1 MIAWSSIEDAVRAWV
16 LSASGL
22 AAEAVYFADQAV
34 PASELGARIVVRL
47 GDVLQVGTDAL
58 EHTYSDARPVGAEIE
73 YTARGPREL
82 VVSLQAFAPATVGSG
97 TTARSLLAACQA
109 ALGLPS
115 VRDALNLAGLG
126 VLQEGAIQRIPGT
139 SSNAPEDRA
148 VLDTRFCLGQTTTER
163 TGYIATVE
171 LVPTLTE

>member
-1 MIAWSSIEDAVRAWV
+1 MIAWDAVENAVRAWV
-16 LSASGL
+16 LAATGL
-22 AAEAVYFADQAV
+22 GESAVYFADQSV
-34 PASELGARIVVRL
+34 PASELAPRIVVRV

-58 EHTYSDARPVGAEIE
+58 SHDYSAARPAGAEIE

-82 VVSLQAFAPATVGSG
+82 VVSLQAFAPTTTGSG
-97 TTARSLLAACQA
+97 NTARSLLAACQA

-115 VRDALNLAGLG
+115 VRDTLNAAGLG
-126 VLQEGAIQRIPGT
+126 VLQEGNVQRIPGT